1 MKSYKAI
8 FLNYFF
14 GIILN
19 YQGRI
24 TQPHTS
30 FVKTPL
36 NSIEALST
44 HQQNFRFYRL
54 HLAQR
59 KFRTAYWNMIGLFDD

>member
-8 FLNYFF
+8 FLNHFF
-14 GIILN
+14 DIILN

-24 TQPHTS
+24 TQPHTP

-44 HQQNFRFYRL
+44 H
-54 HLAQR
+54 
-59 KFRTAYWNMIGLFDD
+59 

>member
-44 HQQNFRFYRL
+44 H
-54 HLAQR
+54 
-59 KFRTAYWNMIGLFDD
+59 